1 MFKTILNTNL
11 ILFVICIFSSSLV
24 ADEEKFTSFDGNYI
38 LKTGMMEE
46 TKDRFVEN
54 SVYGKLSIQDNAFEI
69 KEEPYT
75 ASCRI
80 FQNQTIGN
88 INYQKFI
95 VFCDYQIDADWVES
109 YRKKNSLIYCDQK
122 GWFDDRRCVE
132 RNPITQTES
141 IWDLVIVNDSLF
153 MRKFQNFNSGVRRI
167 GRELWCDR
175 TFISTLTSADP
186 KTDDY
191 FALPCS
197 VLDVNQLV
205 FKLDDSYMSKIA
217 HIFSSPSETAC
228 SYRAEEECFLL
239 EDSFGEWDDINQML
253 IDFDPYIKRNLSLSI
268 PSSNFLVIGDDIYLN
283 DGSDGAQV
291 GSILGLLGGAVCEIY
306 LQIPGCTEAGAGI
319 GEISGRK
326 LTYEDGTILDQQ
338 FCIGYLYAPS
348 MNNSDDA
355 DWKYLCEGFSHPAV
369 SDYSS
374 YIPTSFSEPYIAY
387 YMVEYEID

>member
-205 FKLDDSYMSKIA
+205 FKLDDSYMNKIA
-217 HIFSSPSETAC
+217 HIFSSPS
-228 SYRAEEECFLL
+228 
-239 EDSFGEWDDINQML
+239 
-253 IDFDPYIKRNLSLSI
+253 DFPK
-268 PSSNFLVIGDDIYLN
+268 
-283 DGSDGAQV
+283 
-291 GSILGLLGGAVCEIY
+291 
-306 LQIPGCTEAGAGI
+306 
-319 GEISGRK
+319 
-326 LTYEDGTILDQQ
+326 
-338 FCIGYLYAPS
+338 
-348 MNNSDDA
+348 
-355 DWKYLCEGFSHPAV
+355 
-369 SDYSS
+369 
-374 YIPTSFSEPYIAY
+374 
-387 YMVEYEID
+387 